1 MSYYNG
7 KRFFYVLFYVPGFF
21 NNELLSSV
29 LACSSR
35 VCSIVL
41 NLGQL
46 PVYHPVI
53 KENGVNSKEQVKIFK
68 TGGAQDAFNEAN
80 KERVTSARLQHY
92 FSFVY

>member
-7 KRFFYVLFYVPGFF
+7 KKFFYILFYVSNSF

-41 NLGQL
+41 NPGQL
-46 PVYHPVI
+46 PVYHPVM
-53 KENGVNSKEQVKIFK
+53 KENGVNSEEQVKIFK
-68 TGGAQDAFNEAN
+68 TGGAQEAFNEAN
-80 KERVTSARLQHY
+80 KERVTSARFQH
-92 FSFVY
+92 

>member
-7 KRFFYVLFYVPGFF
+7 KKFFYILFYVSSSF

-41 NLGQL
+41 NPGQL
-46 PVYHPVI
+46 PVYHPVM
-53 KENGVNSKEQVKIFK
+53 KENGVNSEEQVKIFK
-68 TGGAQDAFNEAN
+68 TGGAQEAFNEAN
-80 KERVTSARLQHY
+80 KERVTSARFQH
-92 FSFVY
+92 